1 MKLLNIERNIGEV
14 IMASPKSKSG
24 EFSWPD
30 LRKHWLLYNTRR
42 IFICVHVNSGICF
55 SVFEN
60 VCTLLC
66 VCVCVS
72 NCKCAFVNVFVRRHI
87 CVCLFLYACVP
98 LYVCM
103 CVYVCMRAVVMRCA
117 EQEGR

>member
-14 IMASPKSKSG
+14 IMVSPKSKSG

-60 VCTLLC
+60 VRTLLC
-66 VCVCVS
+66 VCVCLTVS
-72 NCKCAFVNVFVRRHI
+72 VR
-87 CVCLFLYACVP
+87 L
-98 LYVCM
+98 
-103 CVYVCMRAVVMRCA
+103 
-117 EQEGR
+117 